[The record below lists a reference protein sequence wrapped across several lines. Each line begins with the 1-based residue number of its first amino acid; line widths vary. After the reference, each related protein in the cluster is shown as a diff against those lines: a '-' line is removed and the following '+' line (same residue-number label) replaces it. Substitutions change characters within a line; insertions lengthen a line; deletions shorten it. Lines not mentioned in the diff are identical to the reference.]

1 MSEKAKSYRRW
12 AKNNKEERLNYM
24 AQWRRDNL
32 VRACV
37 HSLVGGARARS
48 RKAGIDY
55 DPLFLSVANIH
66 AMIENDMT
74 CPVCSVE
81 MTAVVEKGKQPT
93 AISLDR
99 VRNNRG
105 YVEGNVRVI
114 CAKCNTR
121 KRDMTADDLRQILT
135 YIEAN
140 SRD

>member
-1 MSEKAKSYRRW
+1 MTTKAKAYRRW
-12 AKNNKEERLNYM
+12 AGNNREERLNYM
-24 AQWRRDNL
+24 AQWRRDNP

-37 HSLVGGARARS
+37 HALVGDARS
-48 RKAGIDY
+48 RSRKIGVDY
-55 DPLFLSVANIH
+55 DPLFLSVANIY
-66 AMIENDMT
+66 AMIEDDMT
-74 CPVCSVE
+74 CPVCSVQ
-81 MTAVVEKGKQPT
+81 MTAVVEKGKLPT

-99 VRNNRG
+99 VKNDKG

-121 KRDMTADDLRQILT
+121 KRDMSADDLRQILA